1 MAANPEVVEDTSTIV
16 TYRLHDKP
24 PLPVTALLGLQ
35 HTLAMFV
42 GNITPPIIV
51 AAALGFDVMTTAFI
65 ISMTLFTAGLS
76 TWIQAKKIGPIG
88 SGMCVVQGTSFLFIP
103 PTCHSGW
110 ANRGLAFSTGD
121 GLSDFSS

>member
-76 TWIQAKKIGPIG
+76 TWIQAKKIG
-88 SGMCVVQGTSFLFIP
+88 
-103 PTCHSGW
+103 
-110 ANRGLAFSTGD
+110 RGIASLIATHILAS
-121 GLSDFSS
+121 SDYTAIFAISLADLYP